1 MCVCM
6 YMYPKNIFFKK
17 QLPMNSILGRID
29 DRMAK
34 KTMWLQTDL
43 GVNLEV
49 MFPLRVL
56 KYL

>member
-1 MCVCM
+1 MYVCM
-6 YMYPKNIFFKK
+6 YMYQKIFKK
-17 QLPMNSILGRID
+17 RLPMNSVLGRID
-29 DRMAK
+29 DRMSK